1 MMQRRAEASGL
12 PPYLGPG
19 GKSTVFSSSSDAL
32 GSIGRLSLP
41 GETGPESLGDLVNFS
56 CFNTILILMTQRR
69 GSATQRCPNP
79 QGP

>member
-1 MMQRRAEASGL
+1 MMQRWVEASGL

-19 GKSTVFSSSSDAL
+19 GKSTVFGSSSDAL
-32 GSIGRLSLP
+32 GSIGRP
-41 GETGPESLGDLVNFS
+41 GPESLGDLVNSS